1 VSKPLVEKYNIPAPR
16 YTSYPTVPYWEAAQI
31 DATAWSDRVSA
42 AFHNQKELSLYIHL
56 PYCEQLCTYCGCNKH
71 ITTNHR
77 VEQPYIDSVLAE
89 WAMYTRLLGERPV
102 LRELHL
108 GGGTPT
114 FFSPE
119 NLAYLIEGIL
129 AGADVA
135 PQTEFSFE
143 AHPFSTTHAHL
154 ATLRRLGFNRIS
166 VGVQDVSPEILAIIN
181 RAQTVEQVENVT
193 RRARELGYESVNFDL
208 IFGLPLQT
216 PTHISDTMQLV
227 GRLRPERIA
236 FYSYAH
242 VPWVKPSQRAYSE
255 ADLPEGEAKR
265 ALYEWGR
272 ELLEREG
279 YVEIGL
285 DHFAL
290 PGDSLYHSMQQGTLH
305 RNFMGYTPYSTRLC
319 IGLGASAIGD
329 TWDAYAQ
336 NEKRIVDYQ
345 QRIAKGELPLTKGH
359 LLSPED
365 QVIREHILRLMCQG
379 FTTWEDPRLQCD
391 ALWEGLER
399 LTEMEED
406 GLVSRSPYQLR
417 VTEAGLPFL
426 RNICLALDARYW
438 RAQPEAQLFSKV
450 V

>member
-193 RRARELGYESVNFDL
+193 R
-208 IFGLPLQT
+208 
-216 PTHISDTMQLV
+216 
-227 GRLRPERIA
+227 
-236 FYSYAH
+236 
-242 VPWVKPSQRAYSE
+242 
-255 ADLPEGEAKR
+255 
-265 ALYEWGR
+265 
-272 ELLEREG
+272 
-279 YVEIGL
+279 
-285 DHFAL
+285 
-290 PGDSLYHSMQQGTLH
+290 
-305 RNFMGYTPYSTRLC
+305 MG
-319 IGLGASAIGD
+319 
-329 TWDAYAQ
+329 
-336 NEKRIVDYQ
+336 
-345 QRIAKGELPLTKGH
+345 
-359 LLSPED
+359 
-365 QVIREHILRLMCQG
+365 
-379 FTTWEDPRLQCD
+379 PRT
-391 ALWEGLER
+391 G
-399 LTEMEED
+399 
-406 GLVSRSPYQLR
+406 LR
-417 VTEAGLPFL
+417 VG
-426 RNICLALDARYW
+426 
-438 RAQPEAQLFSKV
+438 QL
-450 V
+450 

>member
-1 VSKPLVEKYNIPAPR
+1 MDVLPWGE
-16 YTSYPTVPYWEAAQI
+16 
-31 DATAWSDRVSA
+31 RVRQ
-42 AFHNQKELSLYIHL
+42 AFSHQRELSLYIHL
-56 PYCEQLCTYCGCNKH
+56 PYCEKLCTYCGCNKH

-77 VEQPYIDSVLAE
+77 VERPYIGSVLKE
-89 WAMYTRLLGERPV
+89 WAMYIQLLGERPI

-114 FFSPE
+114 FFSPQH
-119 NLAYLIEGIL
+119 LAMLIEGIL
-129 AGADVA
+129 AGAEVA
-135 PQTEFSFE
+135 PETEFSFE
-143 AHPFSTTHAHL
+143 AHPFSTTREHMA
-154 ATLRRLGFNRIS
+154 ALRLLGFNRIS
-166 VGVQDVSPEILAIIN
+166 VGVQDVSPEILNIIN
-181 RAQTVEQVENVT
+181 RSQTIAQVENVT
-193 RRARELGYESVNFDL
+193 RWARELGYDSVNFDL

-216 PTHISDTMQLV
+216 LDHISDTMQLV
-227 GRLRPERIA
+227 SRLRPERIA

-290 PGDSLYHSMQQGTLH
+290 PGDSLYQSMQAGTLH
-305 RNFMGYTPYSTRLC
+305 RNFMGYTPFNTNLC

-336 NEKRIVDYQ
+336 NEKRIADYQ
-345 QRIAKGELPLTKGH
+345 QRINNGELPITKGH

-365 QVIREHILRLMCQG
+365 QALRQHILNLMCRG
-379 FTTWEDPRLQCD
+379 FTAWEDPRLQND

-399 LTEMEED
+399 LNDMEED
-406 GLVSRSPYQLR
+406 GLVSRTPHELR
-417 VTEAGLPFL
+417 VTNDGMPFL

-438 RAQPEAQLFSKV
+438 RAQPAAQLFSKV